1 MDIKG
6 RMSRKEAADYIGVS
20 PATMAGWASTGL
32 VKIPYYRGGAKKVI
46 YFKSDLDAYL
56 ESTRT
61 LQAPPRK
68 RKGSANQ

>member
-1 MDIKG
+1 MDIKN
-6 RMSRKEAADYIGVS
+6 RMSRKEAAAYIGVS
-20 PATMAGWASTGL
+20 PATMATWACTGL

-46 YFKSDLDAYL
+46 YLKSDLDTYL

-68 RKGSANQ
+68 KAG